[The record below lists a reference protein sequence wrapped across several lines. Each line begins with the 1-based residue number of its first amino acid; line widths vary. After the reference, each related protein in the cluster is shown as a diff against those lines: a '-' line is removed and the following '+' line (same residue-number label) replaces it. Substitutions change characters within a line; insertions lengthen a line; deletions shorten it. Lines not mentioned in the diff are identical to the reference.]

1 MFLYINIYR
10 NIQNNLIIK
19 MLIDEYLEYQL
30 KFQEKYGEETLVL
43 MQVGSFFEFYG
54 VDNAEEK
61 IGNLQFITE
70 LLNIQM
76 TRRNKA
82 ILENSR
88 SNCLMAGFP
97 VHALKKFIPLLLNN
111 NYTIILI
118 EQVTEPP
125 NPKREI
131 TQIYSPGTY
140 IEEINKSDPNYIVSI
155 YLTEHR
161 CHKTGSAIYQTGMS
175 AIDLSTGQNLIYQG
189 SVNSYDK
196 NAMFEDIYR
205 FIEANN
211 PKEMIFYSSDFTD
224 IKAIRQVFNS
234 TNRILHMHN
243 GPPDKRFYQLS
254 YQNAFLDKV
263 FPNHG
268 LLTPIEY
275 LDFERRHEALISY
288 LILLDFAHEHN
299 EKIIEKIMIPSI
311 WEYSNHLILYH
322 NSIYQL
328 NIIPTSDTRNNST
341 NKYRSLY
348 DIINK
353 TSTSMGKRLLKSRIM
368 NPITNIDTLNN
379 RYEKIDKMLSIVNEV
394 ELILNEII
402 DIERLHRK
410 ISLGM
415 LHPYEFLNLTNS
427 YENIMKL
434 FKLLMNNYD
443 NIGSLFGIDK
453 IIKMNLFNEYI
464 ELYNST
470 FDLIEIG
477 KYGLANI
484 NASFFKKGI
493 YKEVDEI
500 QNEIDNIN
508 LYYTDECRKLSNI
521 IEENS
526 DVVKLDFNEREGYF
540 YYCTK
545 KRADLL
551 MERLSSKE
559 KKEYEIKK
567 FNGSNVKIV
576 SSSILEKSEKLIN
589 NRENIQ
595 KIVKEKYLDFLKRI
609 DEKYSHILS
618 NVTEIIA
625 EIDFIKAGAK
635 TAIIYEYTRPNIL
648 DRYNG
653 ESYFSTNQIRHP
665 IIEVINQERTYVG
678 NDIELSLSDD
688 SPTGI
693 LLYGVNGVG
702 KSSLGK
708 AIGTNIILAQ
718 MGFYTASN
726 KFEYYPYNK
735 IFTRINGD
743 DNIFKGMSSF
753 VVEMSELK
761 SILKYADNRS
771 IVIGDEVCKGT
782 EETSALSI
790 VSSSIVNFCKKNV
803 NFIFATHFHKLYELS
818 CIKSL
823 NKLKMFHLSVTYDTT
838 NDNIIY
844 GRKLEEGPGSDLYG
858 LEIANYIIKD
868 DEFIKDAKKVR
879 NEVLGLNSKLIT
891 DNVSNYNSKLIVDKC
906 VICGDNGNEYPLDT
920 HHIIEQNTFD
930 DSKYTSFH
938 KNKLSNLVILCKKH
952 HDSVHHGELE
962 IKGYKDTTNGL
973 ILDYDEKKD
982 SPKSSHKKY
991 NKMQISIIKDIYEKY
1006 KENKQVL
1013 TVVKNEL
1020 KNSGINIAI
1029 KTIKSI
1035 VDGTY

>member
-1 MFLYINIYR
+1 
-10 NIQNNLIIK
+10 

-30 KFQEKYGEETLVL
+30 KFEEKYGHETLVL

-54 VDNAEEK
+54 VDNKDEK

-140 IEEINKSDPNYIVSI
+140 IEEINKSDPNFIVSI
-155 YLTEHR
+155 YLTENK
-161 CHKTGSAIYQTGMS
+161 CYKTGSAIYQTGMS
-175 AIDLSTGQNLIYQG
+175 AIDLSTGENLIYQG

-196 NAMFEDIYR
+196 NAMLEDIYR

-211 PKEMIFYSSDFTD
+211 PKEIIFYASDYGDMTSM
-224 IKAIRQVFNS
+224 RNVLNS
-234 TNRILHMHN
+234 TNRILHMHIN
-243 GPPDKRFYQLS
+243 EPDKKFFQLS
-254 YQNAFLDKV
+254 YQNMFLSKV
-263 FPNHG
+263 FPKHG
-268 LLTPIEY
+268 LLSPIEF

-288 LILLDFAHEHN
+288 IILLNFAYEHN
-299 EKIIEKIMIPSI
+299 ERIIEKIMVPNV

-328 NIIPTSDTRNNST
+328 NIIPSSDYRIQGG

-348 DIINK
+348 DIVNK

-368 NPITNIDTLNN
+368 NPITDINTINN
-379 RYEKIDKMLSIVNEV
+379 RYEKIEKMIDKVVEI
-394 ELILNEII
+394 ELILNEIV

-415 LHPYEFLNLTNS
+415 LHPYEFLNLVNS
-427 YENIMKL
+427 
-434 FKLLMNNYD
+434 YD
-443 NIGSLFGIDK
+443 NIVKLI
-453 IIKMNLFNEYI
+453 NLFKSLSLTELYKIDDKNIINFFEYI
-464 ELYNST
+464 NFYKSR

-484 NASFFKKGI
+484 TASFFKKGI
-493 YKEVDEI
+493 YED
-500 QNEIDNIN
+500 IDNIQ
-508 LYYTDECRKLSNI
+508 DEMNKINIFYAEECKKLSHI

-545 KRADLL
+545 KRADIL
-551 MERLSSKE
+551 MEKLSTND
-559 KKEYEIKK
+559 KKQYEIKK

-576 SSSILEKSEKLIN
+576 SPNIIEKSEKLVY
-589 NRENIQ
+589 NRDIIQ
-595 KIVKEKYLDFLKRI
+595 KIVKEKYLNLLSEIDDKYNYILTDITRI
-609 DEKYSHILS
+609 
-618 NVTEIIA
+618 VA

-635 TAIIYEYTRPNIL
+635 TSIIYNYKRPIINNK
-648 DRYNG
+648 YNG
-653 ESYFSTNQIRHP
+653 QSYFSAKEIRHP
-665 IIEVINQERTYVG
+665 IIEVINQEKKYIG
-678 NDIELSLSDD
+678 NDIELSSADD
-688 SPTGI
+688 QPTGI

-708 AIGTNIILAQ
+708 AIGTNIVLAQ
-718 MGFYTASN
+718 MGFYTASDN
-726 KFEYYPYNK
+726 FEYYPYNK

-790 VSSSIVNFCKKNV
+790 VSSSIVNFCKKDV

-818 CIKSL
+818 CIKT
-823 NKLKMFHLSVTYDTT
+823 LKDVRMCHLSVTYDIEK
-838 NDNIIY
+838 DNIIY
-844 GRKLEEGPGSDLYG
+844 GRKLEDGAGSDLYG
-858 LEIANYIIKD
+858 LEIASYIIKD
-868 DEFIKDAKKVR
+868 NEFIKSAKEVR
-879 NEVLGLNSKLIT
+879 NEVLGLNSNLISDKT
-891 DNVSNYNSKLIVDKC
+891 SNYNSNLIVDKC
-906 VICGDNGNEYPLDT
+906 VICGNNGSEYPLDT
-920 HHIIEQNTFD
+920 HHIKEQNEFD

-938 KNKLSNLVILCKKH
+938 KNKLSNLVVLCKEH
-952 HDSVHHGELE
+952 HDSVHNGNL
-962 IKGYKDTTNGL
+962 IINGYKDTTNGI
-973 ILDYDEKKD
+973 ILDYEENNNIKK
-982 SPKSSHKKY
+982 KSYKKY
-991 NKMQISIIKDIYEKY
+991 NEFEIFIIKEISEKY
-1006 KENKQVL
+1006 KNNKQHL
-1013 TVVKNEL
+1013 NVVKNEL
-1020 KNSGINIAI
+1020 KNHGMNIAI

-1035 VDGTY
+1035 IDGTYYS